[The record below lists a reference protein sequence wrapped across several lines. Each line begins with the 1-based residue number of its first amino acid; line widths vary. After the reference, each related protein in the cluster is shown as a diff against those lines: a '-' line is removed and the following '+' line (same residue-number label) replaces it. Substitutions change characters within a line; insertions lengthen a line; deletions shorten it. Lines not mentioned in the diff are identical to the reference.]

1 MAVKCFLMFFLFWFH
16 PSFTCL
22 DTLFNIYI
30 YFFFFFFFLPACWVV
45 GGILIRKR
53 GALTPR
59 HSLFQ
64 KLQLKYTGSLV
75 GRFKMPLDISTV
87 DNTLDGFG

>member
-1 MAVKCFLMFFLFWFH
+1 M
-16 PSFTCL
+16 
-22 DTLFNIYI
+22 
-30 YFFFFFFFLPACWVV
+30 FFLPACWVV

-53 GALTPR
+53 GALIPR

-64 KLQLKYTGSLV
+64 KLQLKYTRSLV

-87 DNTLDGFG
+87 DNTSDGFG